1 MKVYYTIMYRM
12 QRHQAF
18 FPLEGCG
25 KMLLHEATAMWQKIT
40 EQRQKSQAVRSANYK
55 LEMVTEDP
63 FKSAP
68 ERVVVS
74 EL

>member
-1 MKVYYTIMYRM
+1 
-12 QRHQAF
+12 
-18 FPLEGCG
+18 
-25 KMLLHEATAMWQKIT
+25 MLLHEATAMWQKIT